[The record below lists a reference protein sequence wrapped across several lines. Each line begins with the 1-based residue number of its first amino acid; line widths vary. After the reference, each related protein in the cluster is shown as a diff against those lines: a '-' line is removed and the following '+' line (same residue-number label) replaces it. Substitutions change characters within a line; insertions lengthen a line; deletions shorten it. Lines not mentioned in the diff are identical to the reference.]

1 MSSTI
6 SPLLRTDLDGVFRPR
21 SVAIYGISDRTSQ
34 RIAENMKVPGVPFYG
49 INPTKDEACG
59 IRCYASMAECPEVPE
74 MVVMGVGHG
83 RIEAAVEDVLSV
95 PGVRAIITP
104 GLGNEA
110 GAVGPEVSGRVCTR
124 IAEAGVAMIGPNCMG
139 VATPGAPSP
148 WIGSLHKTF
157 IPGPVATVAHSGSI
171 GEILVSLG
179 PRIGFRTVVS
189 AGNEGAML
197 DGGQVIITDVSDMV
211 GYFADDDQTRV
222 VGLFLETIRRPAAF
236 EAALQRLAEA
246 GKVAIVLKVGTS
258 EMGRQAALTHTG
270 ALVGNDRSFS
280 AMLRYYNAIRVDDF
294 GTWLEHLEVF
304 SRATPPRGRRIGAVT
319 NSGGEGEYFA
329 DKAEQAGIPL
339 RTFSPELRGRI
350 VAEFPNFRD
359 VKHVGNPVDCWAI
372 DDDRIVFPRVFQL
385 MAESGEFDV
394 LVSDIDHSQW
404 LHGGER
410 NLARDIADDLLAATR
425 GTDLFPAVITVTTA
439 DPPIE
444 DLEWAREHDIPL
456 LKGSLPGLR
465 ALAARLA
472 HNPRVPSPRAV
483 DSAPPPAGSG
493 ALPELDSARIAAGYG
508 VPYVRAERCADPEQA
523 VIAAERLGYPV
534 VVKVDNV
541 AHKARVGGVALGLA
555 DAAGVREAAE
565 RMGGRVIVAEQV
577 SGGVEVLVGMARDD
591 DFGATVVVGIGG
603 ALAEAL
609 DLVTASLAPLDR
621 DGATELVTSLPALER
636 LLGGEIPGGLL
647 DAIVAVSRLAAEH
660 PEISEIDINPLLVSP
675 QRAVALDCLI
685 TLGNAK
691 ESAA

>member
-1 MSSTI
+1 MSSTV
-6 SPLLRTDLDGVFRPR
+6 SPLLRTDLDGVFNPR

-34 RIAENMKVPGVPFYG
+34 RIAENMKVSGVPFFG
-49 INPTKDEACG
+49 INPTKSEACG
-59 IRCYASMAECPEVPE
+59 VRCYSTLGACPEVPE

-83 RIEAAVEDVLSV
+83 RIEAAIDDVLSV
-95 PGVRAIITP
+95 PGVKAIITP

-110 GAVGPEVSGRVCTR
+110 GIEGPEVSRRVTER
-124 IAEAGVAMIGPNCMG
+124 VATSGIAMIGPNCMG

-148 WIGSLHKTF
+148 WIGSLHGTF
-157 IPGPVATVAHSGSI
+157 VPGPVATLAHSGSI

-189 AGNEGAML
+189 AGNET
-197 DGGQVIITDVSDMV
+197 VTDVADMV
-211 GYFADDDQTRV
+211 GYFADDEQTRV
-222 VGLFLETIRRPAAF
+222 VGLFLETVRRPAAF
-236 EAALQRLAEA
+236 EAALRRLAEA

-258 EMGRQAALTHTG
+258 DMGRQAALTHTG
-270 ALVGNDRSFS
+270 AMVGDDRSFS
-280 AMLRYYNAIRVDDF
+280 AMLRFYNAIRVDDF

-304 SRATPPRGRRIGAVT
+304 SRAAPPRGRRIGAVT

-339 RTFSPELRGRI
+339 SPFSDGLRARI
-350 VAEFPNFRD
+350 LAEFPNFRERE
-359 VKHVGNPVDCWAI
+359 HIGNPVDCWAI
-372 DDDRIVFPRVFQL
+372 EDDRVVFPRIFQL

-410 NLARDIADDLLAATR
+410 ELARNIADDLLAATR
-425 GTDLFPAVITVTTA
+425 DSDLFPAVITVTTA

-444 DLEWAREHDIPL
+444 DIEWAREHDIPL

-472 HNPRVPSPRAV
+472 HAPRVPLPRAV
-483 DSAPPPAGSG
+483 DPAPPIAGSG
-493 ALPELDSARIAAGYG
+493 ALTELDSARIAGEYG
-508 VPYVRAERCADPEQA
+508 VPYVRAERCADADRA
-523 VIAAERLGYPV
+523 VAAAEQLGYPV
-534 VVKVDNV
+534 VVKIDNV
-541 AHKARVGGVALGLA
+541 AHKARVGGVALGLS

-577 SGGVEVLVGMARDD
+577 SGGVEVLVGMVRDT
-591 DFGATVVVGIGG
+591 DFGPTIVVGIGG

-609 DLVTASLAPLDR
+609 DLVTAELAPLDR
-621 DGATELVTSLPALER
+621 DRAAELVRSLPALDR
-636 LLGGEIPGGLL
+636 LLHGSIPDGLI
-647 DAIVAVSRLAAEH
+647 DAVVAVSRLAAEH
-660 PEISEIDINPLLVSP
+660 PEVSEIDINPLLVSP

-685 TLGNAK
+685 TLGNPE

>member
-1 MSSTI
+1 MSSTV
-6 SPLLRTDLDGVFRPR
+6 SSLLRTDLDGVFRPR
-21 SVAIYGISDRTSQ
+21 SVAIYGISDRTSK
-34 RIAENMKVPGVPFYG
+34 RIAQNMSVDGVPFYG

-59 IRCYASMAECPEVPE
+59 IACYPSMADCPDVPE

-83 RIEAAVEDVLSV
+83 RIEAAIDDVLSV

-104 GLGNEA
+104 GLGNES
-110 GAVGPEVSGRVCTR
+110 GAEGPEISEKISARVS
-124 IAEAGVAMIGPNCMG
+124 EAGIAMIGPNCMG

-148 WIGSLHKTF
+148 WIGSLHDTF
-157 IPGPVATVAHSGSI
+157 VPGPVATLAHSGSI

-179 PRIGFRTVVS
+179 PRIGFRTVIS
-189 AGNEGAML
+189 AGNET
-197 DGGQVIITDVSDMV
+197 VTDVADMV
-211 GYFADDDQTRV
+211 GYFADDEQTRV
-222 VGLFLETIRRPAAF
+222 VGLFLETVRRPAAF
-236 EAALQRLAEA
+236 EAALQRLADA

-258 EMGRQAALTHTG
+258 EMGEQAALTHTG
-270 ALVGNDRSFS
+270 ALVGDDRSFS

-294 GTWLEHLEVF
+294 GVWLEHLEVF

-339 RTFSPELRGRI
+339 QPFSDQLRARI

-359 VKHVGNPVDCWAI
+359 AVHVGNPVDCWAI
-372 DDDRIVFPRVFQL
+372 DDDRVVFPRVFQL

-410 NLARDIADDLLAATR
+410 NLARNIADDLLAATH

-439 DPPIE
+439 DPTID
-444 DLEWAREHDIPL
+444 DLGWAREHDIPL
-456 LKGSLPGLR
+456 LKGTLPGLR
-465 ALAARLA
+465 ALASRLDF
-472 HNPRVPSPRAV
+472 SPRAPA
-483 DSAPPPAGSG
+483 SRTLAPAAPIAGDG
-493 ALPELDSARIAAGYG
+493 ALPEIDSARIAATYG
-508 VPYVRAERCADPEQA
+508 VPYVRAERCADPDE
-523 VIAAERLGYPV
+523 AAAAGERLGYPV
-534 VVKVDNV
+534 VVKIDNV

-555 DAAGVREAAE
+555 DAAGVRDAAE

-577 SGGVEVLVGMARDD
+577 SGGVEVLIGMKRDA
-591 DFGATVVVGIGG
+591 GYGPVVAVGIGG
-603 ALAEAL
+603 GLAEAL

-621 DGATELVTSLPALER
+621 DGAAELVLSLPALDR
-636 LLGGEIPGGLL
+636 LLGGAIPRGLI
-647 DAIVAVSRLAAEH
+647 DSVVAVSRMAAEH
-660 PEISEIDINPLLVSP
+660 PEISEIDVNPLLVSG

-685 TLGNAK
+685 TLDHSE